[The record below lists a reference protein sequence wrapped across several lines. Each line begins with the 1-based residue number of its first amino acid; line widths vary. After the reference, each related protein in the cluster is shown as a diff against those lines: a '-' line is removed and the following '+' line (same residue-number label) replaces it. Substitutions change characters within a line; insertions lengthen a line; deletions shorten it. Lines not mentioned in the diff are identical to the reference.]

1 MKDQLIVIIEPAIKR
16 QGIKFNPQNANK
28 KKQGKKT

>member
-1 MKDQLIVIIEPAIKR
+1 MRFRQKNIKGRIKR